1 MAHWRTRRLVNG
13 GLLGGTVCLLCAVG
27 AYATGIFGASP
38 TYVRTTVAE
47 QRSLTRTVEAF
58 GRVHPRRWVAVR
70 PQVSGQVAA
79 LAVEEGSRVRKGALL
94 ARLQTERYESRVAKA
109 RARVRQRKAL
119 VARRRADSVRARRRL
134 ERQTTLFK
142 AGVSFEA
149 RRQIARHAMKQATA
163 RLAAARARMAEAQAQ
178 LERIRERGEHL
189 RIRAPASGIVSH
201 LRVDA
206 GEHVVGTGPVPGTPM
221 MRIDQRERMEFRVR
235 VGESVVPMI
244 SSGDSAT
251 VQLEAQPEGEYR
263 ARVVAVAGSRRSQT
277 PTQREEPL
285 RIDASPSLFSLGP
298 GYPVR
303 LTLRC
308 PDREEEPAPSDQGRA
323 SPDCPTLRTGM
334 SGTARIR
341 AATLDSAVTIPRSAV
356 TFRRG
361 PEAAISDERGDNDM
375 RSSRPVVFAVQDGV
389 ARRQPVETGLRTE
402 ARTAI
407 RSGLRPGD
415 EVVTGPVD
423 VVQRR
428 LSDGDAIAV
437 HNTSTFARTSE

>member
-1 MAHWRTRRLVNG
+1 
-13 GLLGGTVCLLCAVG
+13 VG

-47 QRSLTRTVEAF
+47 QRSLTRTVETF

-94 ARLQTERYESRVAKA
+94 ARLQTDRYESRVAKA
-109 RARVRQRKAL
+109 RARVGQRKAL

-149 RRQIARHAMKQATA
+149 RRQNARHAMTEATA
-163 RLAAARARMAEAQAQ
+163 RLAAARAQVAEAQAQ
-178 LERIRERGEHL
+178 LERTREQGEHL
-189 RIRAPASGIVSH
+189 RVRAPTSGVVGQ
-201 LRVDA
+201 LRVEV
-206 GEHVVGTGPVPGTPM
+206 GEHVVGTGLVPGTLM
-221 MRIDQRERMEFRVR
+221 MRIDQRDRMEFRVR

-244 SSGDSAT
+244 SIGDSAT

-277 PTQREEPL
+277 PAQREAPL

-308 PDREEEPAPSDQGRA
+308 PDREAHQPPAARDTTRP
-323 SPDCPTLRTGM
+323 PCPVLRTGM

-361 PEAAISDERGDNDM
+361 PEATTPDEGKENDV

-415 EVVTGPVD
+415 EVVAGPADAVH
-423 VVQRR
+423 RR
-428 LSDGDAIAV
+428 LSDGDAVAV
-437 HNTSTFARTSE
+437 HDALPVGSSKE